1 MMPYQPY
8 LGLEAHRRRG
18 VVAVMVLAF
27 LVTLLVFAALTVD
40 VGAMYNTKA
49 DLQRTADAAALAA
62 AARLSQYDDGSPVE
76 IARLVAKDFT
86 ERNKVFGQYMTIDP
100 NTDVVFGRANY
111 DVDSNEYTFV
121 PTELMPDA
129 VEVSVR
135 HTAESVNGSV
145 SLYFARVFGM
155 TETEMQASALAVMV
169 PRDIAIVAD
178 LSGSHTDD
186 SELFHYPLTEI
197 NLFDVW
203 NALPGGADD
212 VGACDN
218 ISCGSGQ
225 TCVAGACVASGPGAQ
240 SGPTWGYMDNMGFG
254 TETVDPTYSPTADPG
269 LIYLP
274 YNVNWSNAQLTA
286 FLTARGYNSTE
297 RTAIMSKT
305 QDASGYWPYRVSVAL
320 GLANWNSG
328 IAGGRWSIY
337 GGSGGNNNSTIGSNE
352 LTWVS
357 PIMGRTNSASSSI
370 WLDYIDNYTNKTWSY
385 MYSANS
391 SFRYR
396 FGVKTFINYLMERR
410 VANSQTPELAS
421 TPHQPMQA
429 VKDAVDYMMEVV
441 DEMDSDDQVS
451 LEIYGTTASHE
462 VDLTHDV
469 AQVASRLNQMQAGHY
484 NSWTNTGAGIY
495 SAIAELTSVRARG
508 SARKMIV
515 LLTDGNANCDAGN
528 NCGSTEDQ
536 IEEGNAYTLE
546 AAEAAAA
553 LGIRIVCVSVGA
565 DANTSLM
572 LQVADIGQGEHFH
585 ASGTID
591 EYSAQLQEIFERIGG
606 NRPVELIR

>member
-1 MMPYQPY
+1 MPYQRFQY
-8 LGLEAHRRRG
+8 QGSFRRRG

-27 LVTLLVFAALTVD
+27 LVTLLMFAALTVD
-40 VGAMYNTKA
+40 VGAMYNTKG

-62 AARLSQYDDGSPVE
+62 AARLSQYEDGSPVD
-76 IARLVAKDFT
+76 IARLVAKEFT
-86 ERNKVFGQYMTIDP
+86 EKNKVLGQYMTIDP
-100 NTDVVFGRANY
+100 GTDVVFGRANY
-111 DVDSNEYTFV
+111 DAPSNEYTFT

-135 HTAESVNGSV
+135 HTAESPNGAV
-145 SLYFARVFGM
+145 SLYFARVFGL
-155 TETEMQASALAVMV
+155 TQTEMQASALAVMV

-186 SELFHYPLTEI
+186 SELYHFPLTEI

-212 VGACDN
+212 VGACAD
-218 ISCGSGQ
+218 ITCDAGQ
-225 TCVAGACVASGPGAQ
+225 TCAAGACVASGPGAQ
-240 SGPTWGYMDNMGFG
+240 AGPTWGFMDTLGFG
-254 TETVDPTYSPTADPG
+254 TESVGPSYSPTADPG

-274 YNVNWSNAQLTA
+274 YNVNWTDAQLTA
-286 FLTARGYNSTE
+286 ALTAQGYNATE
-297 RTAIMSKT
+297 RSAIMSKT
-305 QDASGYWPYRVSVAL
+305 SDSSGYWKYRVAVAL
-320 GLANWNSG
+320 GLAEWNSG
-328 IAGGRWSIY
+328 IAGGRWTLY

-352 LTWVS
+352 LTWTAS
-357 PIMGRTNSASSSI
+357 IMGRSNATSSSI

-385 MYSANS
+385 MYSGSS

-396 FGVKTFINYLMERR
+396 FGVKTFVNYLMERR
-410 VANSQTPELAS
+410 VSNSQTPELAS

-429 VKDAVDYMMEVV
+429 VKDAVGYMMQVV
-441 DEMDSDDQVS
+441 NDLDSDDQVS

-469 AQVASRLNQMQAGHY
+469 GEVSTRLHDMQAGHY
-484 NSWTNTGAGIY
+484 NSWTNTGAGIH
-495 SAIAELTSVRARG
+495 AGIAELTSVRARG

-536 IEEGNAYTLE
+536 LEAGNAYTLE
-546 AAEAAAA
+546 AAQAAAA

-572 LQVADIGQGEHFH
+572 QQVAEIAQGEHFH
-585 ASGTID
+585 AEGTID
-591 EYSAQLQEIFERIGG
+591 EYSSQLQDIFERIGG